1 MLAQIDP
8 VIAQVLLPVAI
19 FVARICDVTVGTLR
33 IIAVA
38 RGRRV
43 AAAILGF
50 FEVLIWITV
59 ISHVMQNLTNPWCYV
74 AYAAGFATGNYVGIQ
89 IEQMLAMGQL
99 VVRVITRRPAGP
111 LIEALHGHGFG
122 VTSVPAMG
130 KKGAVSIIYS
140 VVPRSDLEH
149 VISLIRQFHPKA
161 FMSVE
166 DVRLVREGVFPTRRP
181 LFEGGLLRRWLQ
193 RKGK

>member
-8 VIAQVLLPVAI
+8 TIAQVLLPVAI
-19 FVARICDVTVGTLR
+19 FVARICDVSVGTLR

-74 AYAAGFATGNYVGIQ
+74 AYAAGFATGNYVGIR

-99 VVRVITRRPAGP
+99 VVRVITR
-111 LIEALHGHGFG
+111 
-122 VTSVPAMG
+122 
-130 KKGAVSIIYS
+130 
-140 VVPRSDLEH
+140 
-149 VISLIRQFHPKA
+149 
-161 FMSVE
+161 
-166 DVRLVREGVFPTRRP
+166 
-181 LFEGGLLRRWLQ
+181 
-193 RKGK
+193 